1 MFASLCTEKTGD
13 RQKGGGDRR
22 ASVDGKASSK
32 IEKSHFVLIRD
43 RTHVSLRACSCQG
56 LRIQP
61 RGRNQCS
68 RTNSGLCLQATCFNL
83 QNFARKCELMQRQ
96 MYSDANA
103 QLTATKESM
112 SQHPVVIAL
121 EERSRAA
128 EMTVKGSQEQNR
140 MLEQR
145 LKELHDG

>member
-1 MFASLCTEKTGD
+1 ML
-13 RQKGGGDRR
+13 RQ
-22 ASVDGKASSK
+22 
-32 IEKSHFVLIRD
+32 
-43 RTHVSLRACSCQG
+43 T
-56 LRIQP
+56 
-61 RGRNQCS
+61 
-68 RTNSGLCLQATCFNL
+68 
-83 QNFARKCELMQRQ
+83 
-96 MYSDANA
+96 YSDANA

-145 LKELHDG
+145 LKELHEG